1 MAITAEQK
9 QQLLKEFGISEG
21 DTGSPQTQ
29 IAVLTA
35 EIRAITDHLK
45 THPKDYSSRR
55 GLLGMVSRRRKF
67 LDYLK
72 RKAPTQYVEMLSR
85 LQIRK

>member
-1 MAITAEQK
+1 MALTAEEKK
-9 QQLLKEFGISEG
+9 QLIQDFGKNEH
-21 DTGSPQTQ
+21 DTGSPEAQ
-29 IAVLTA
+29 IAVLTSQ
-35 EIRAITDHLK
+35 IRSITEHLK

-55 GLLGMVSRRRKF
+55 GLLGMVSRRRQL